1 MQEVWRKVGPSTPRA
16 LNLLSWVKKKTEA
29 HELSVKIELVFSAFM
44 TFCFLGTPSSR
55 GVEVVERKTPQEVLH
70 EQNDQM
76 CQEVEKVIKK

>member
-1 MQEVWRKVGPSTPRA
+1 
-16 LNLLSWVKKKTEA
+16 
-29 HELSVKIELVFSAFM
+29 M

-76 CQEVEKVIKK
+76 CQEVEKVIRNKKDSKMYEYIYA

>member
-1 MQEVWRKVGPSTPRA
+1 
-16 LNLLSWVKKKTEA
+16 
-29 HELSVKIELVFSAFM
+29 M

-76 CQEVEKVIKK
+76 CREVEKVIRNMKNNKMYEYISA